1 MSRVISA
8 LFLITAVVVFWQWTM
23 PYWND
28 VKILSNE
35 KTAFD
40 ESLTNSRQLQTIRDD
55 LLSKYNGI
63 SQENLGRL
71 DKLFPSSFDPA
82 SIIMMLE
89 DRSASRGMFLKRI
102 DAKETDKP
110 DSATS
115 ALGIP
120 APPYKTISL
129 VFSVSGPYSS
139 FIGLISDLEK
149 SLRLVDIQSVAFSSA
164 ATDVYEF
171 NVEAKTYYA
180 SPLSKISVSEG
191 GAIDAREISN
201 LLSKLKSTKIDLDF
215 FKGSVFQSLVEFAAA
230 IQMPAQTGRPNPFIP
245 LGAK

>member
-1 MSRVISA
+1 MSRIIST
-8 LFLITAVVVFWQWTM
+8 LFLITAIVVFWQWTM

-28 VKILSNE
+28 IKTLGNE
-35 KTAFD
+35 KTTFE
-40 ESLTNSRQLQTIRDD
+40 ESLANSRQLQAIRDD
-55 LLSKYNGI
+55 LLSKYNAI

-71 DKLFPSSFDPA
+71 DKLLPSSFDPA

-89 DRSASRGMFLKRI
+89 NRSASRGMFLKRI
-102 DAKETDKP
+102 DARETDKP

-120 APPYKTISL
+120 PPPYKTISL
-129 VFSVSGPYSS
+129 VFSASGPYSS

-149 SLRLVDIQSVAFSSA
+149 SLRLTDIQSVAFSSA

-201 LLSKLKSTKIDLDF
+201 LLSKLKSTEIDLDF
-215 FKGSVFQSLVEFAAA
+215 FKGSVFQSLVEFTPA
-230 IQMPAQTGRPNPFIP
+230 IQVPAQTGRPNPFAP
-245 LGAK
+245 LRAR